1 MSRLDK
7 LVRIPEIELDEL
19 EAALYSKT
27 TLKKLFDTL
36 PVDDHKNIGRDMA
49 RKKLDWK
56 NPKGIAAF
64 AFFKEYV
71 DTERGVLEPFRD
83 IAEVKQKNKT
93 VFKIDSNPPSYPP
106 PHFLLKLIGV
116 DHPVVQSSLDLPMSS
131 V

>member
-1 MSRLDK
+1 
-7 LVRIPEIELDEL
+7 
-19 EAALYSKT
+19 
-27 TLKKLFDTL
+27 
-36 PVDDHKNIGRDMA
+36 MA

-106 PHFLLKLIGV
+106 PTLLAQVDTGTIQSGPTHVLCLIIITR
-116 DHPVVQSSLDLPMSS
+116 
-131 V
+131 